1 MRWTPGKRS
10 SNLED
15 RRGQRVTG
23 GRGLGFGGGG
33 MGRLSL
39 GGVVVLIILSLV
51 FKVDLLGVL
60 GGAGGTTAGVVEEG
74 PVQSTPEE
82 ERLVQFVSFVLDDA
96 QGTWQRIFA
105 AEGAQYEPATLVLF
119 RDATETACGFGQAAS
134 GPFYCPG
141 DGKVY
146 IDLGFF
152 EELASRFGASGD
164 FAQAYVLAHEIGH
177 HVQRLRGTEQQVR
190 QLQRGDP
197 ASANALSVRM
207 ELQADCF
214 AGIWANSTAQR
225 DILERGDVDEG
236 LAAAAAVGDDRIQ
249 RQGGGRVN
257 PDAFTHGSSEERMRW
272 FQQGFTTGR
281 VGACDTF
288 ADRR

>member
-10 SNLED
+10 SNIED
-15 RRGQRVTG
+15 RRGQRAG
-23 GRGLGFGGGG
+23 GRGISLGGGG
-33 MGRLSL
+33 MRL
-39 GGVVVLIILSLV
+39 GFGATVVLIILSLV

-60 GGAGGTTAGVVEEG
+60 GGGGGTPSGVVEEG

-82 ERLVQFVSFVLDDA
+82 ERAVQFVSFVLDDVQA
-96 QGTWQRIFA
+96 TWTKVFA
-105 AEGAQYEPATLVLF
+105 ANGHTYRPATLVLF

-141 DGKVY
+141 DSKVY

-152 EELASRFGASGD
+152 EELSGRFGASGD

-177 HVQRLRGTEQQVR
+177 HVQSLLGTEQEVR
-190 QLQRGDP
+190 QLQRGNP
-197 ASANALSVRM
+197 SSANTLSVRM
-207 ELQADCF
+207 ELQADCYS
-214 AGIWANSTAQR
+214 GLWANSTAQR
-225 DILERGDVDEG
+225 DILDRGDVDEG
-236 LAAAAAVGDDRIQ
+236 LAAAAAVGDDRMQ
-249 RQGGGRVN
+249 RMGGGRVN

-281 VGACDTF
+281 VESCDTF